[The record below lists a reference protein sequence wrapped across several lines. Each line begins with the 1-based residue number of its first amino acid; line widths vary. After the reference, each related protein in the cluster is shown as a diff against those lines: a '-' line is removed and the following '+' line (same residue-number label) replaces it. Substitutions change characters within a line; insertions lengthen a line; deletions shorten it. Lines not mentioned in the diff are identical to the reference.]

1 MARLRPNSI
10 AMTILL
16 GGLAALPPLAIDL
29 ALPALPQIGEQLHGS
44 AAGAGLTLSLFM
56 AGFAST
62 QLALGPLS
70 DRIGR
75 RPVLIGGML
84 VFTLGGLGCAFA
96 PTVPLLLVA
105 RLLQG
110 TGAAAGSVLAYAIVR
125 DLFAGDA
132 ARQKFAAVAVVSSV
146 APVIGPTLGAMIL
159 GVTDWRGIY
168 GVLAAAGLLLTV
180 GVVFGMAETR
190 PRFAGM
196 RPGLVG
202 SYRQVLGHRR
212 VSGFILANA
221 LSFGC
226 MFAYVAGSSLVF
238 VGVMGVSTTVF
249 ALLFAATAGAALLG
263 AAFAG
268 WLARAGVPPDVP
280 LRAGVAA
287 QAAGACALIP
297 ALLVTPRIAVLL
309 PLMMVGT
316 FCRGLFVPTA
326 THAAMEPL
334 PELAGSTAA
343 VLGCLQMA
351 VGAVSSAIVALLFP
365 LFGPVAMALT
375 MAAFGTAAA
384 VVCLR
389 TADRRALA

>member
-1 MARLRPNSI
+1 MARLRPDSI
-10 AMTILL
+10 RMTILL

-56 AGFAST
+56 AGFASA

-75 RPVLIGGML
+75 RPVLVVGML

-96 PTVPLLLVA
+96 PTLPILLLK

-110 TGAAAGSVLAYAIVR
+110 AGAASGSVMAYAIVR
-125 DLFAGDA
+125 DLFEGDA

-159 GVTDWRGIY
+159 TVTNWRGIY
-168 GVLAAAGLLLTV
+168 AVLAAAGLLLTA
-180 GVVFGMAETR
+180 GVVFGLDETK
-190 PRFAGM
+190 PRFAGI
-196 RPGLVG
+196 RPGLVA
-202 SYRQVLGHRR
+202 SYRRVFGHRR
-212 VSGFILANA
+212 VRGFVVANA

-238 VGVMGVSTTVF
+238 IGVMGVSTTTF
-249 ALLFAATAGAALLG
+249 AVLFAATAVAALLG

-268 WLARAGVPPDVP
+268 RLAKAGVPPDVP
-280 LRAGVAA
+280 LRAGIAA
-287 QAAGACALIP
+287 QALSACALIP
-297 ALLVTPRIAVLL
+297 ALMVTPRIAVLL

-334 PELAGSTAA
+334 PELAGSTSA

-351 VGAVSSAIVALLFP
+351 VGAASSAIVALLFP
-365 LFGPVAMALT
+365 VFGPVAMALT
-375 MAAFGTAAA
+375 MAGFGCAAA

-389 TADRRALA
+389 TADRRVLA

>member
-1 MARLRPNSI
+1 MARPGPNSI
-10 AMTILL
+10 WLTILL

-70 DRIGR
+70 DWIGR

-96 PTVPLLLVA
+96 PTLPILLLK

-110 TGAAAGSVLAYAIVR
+110 AGAAAGSVMAYAIVR
-125 DLFAGDA
+125 DLFQGRA
-132 ARQKFAAVAVVSSV
+132 AREKFAAVAVVSSV
-146 APVIGPTLGAMIL
+146 APVIGPTLGALIL
-159 GVTDWRGIY
+159 TVTDWRGIY
-168 GVLAAAGLLLTV
+168 AVLTVAGLLLTV
-180 GVVFGMAETR
+180 GVVFGLNETK
-190 PRFAGM
+190 PRFAGV
-196 RPGLVG
+196 RPGLVA

-212 VSGFILANA
+212 VSGFIVANA
-221 LSFGC
+221 LGFGC
-226 MFAYVAGSSLVF
+226 MFAYVAGSPLVF
-238 VGVMGVSTTVF
+238 VGVMGVSTTSF
-249 ALLFAATAGAALLG
+249 ALLFAATAGTALLG
-263 AAFAG
+263 SALAG
-268 WLARAGVPPDVP
+268 RLAKAGVPPDVP
-280 LRAGVAA
+280 LRAGIAA
-287 QAAGACALIP
+287 QALSALALIP
-297 ALLVTPRIAVLL
+297 ALLMTPRIELLL

-316 FCRGLFVPTA
+316 FSRGLFVPTA

-351 VGAVSSAIVALLFP
+351 VGAVSSALVAGLFP
-365 LFGPVAMALT
+365 LFGPVAMALVMT
-375 MAAFGTAAA
+375 AFGTAAA
-384 VVCLR
+384 VICLR